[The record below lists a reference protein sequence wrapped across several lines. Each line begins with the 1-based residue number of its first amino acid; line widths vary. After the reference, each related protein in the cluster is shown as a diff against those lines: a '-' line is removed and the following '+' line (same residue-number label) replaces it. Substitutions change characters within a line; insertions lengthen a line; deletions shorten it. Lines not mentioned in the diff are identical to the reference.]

1 MFGKFTN
8 KDGKTYYIA
17 DRRVVTEGK
26 NFGKIFFDLK
36 NEDGEKFI
44 AMTTNEKALTRARI
58 TPSAY

>member
-8 KDGKTYYIA
+8 KDGNTYYIA

-26 NFGKIFFDLK
+26 NFGKVFFDLK
-36 NEDGEKFI
+36 NENGEKFI
-44 AMTTNEKALTRARI
+44 AMARNDKGLTRARI